1 MHACD
6 APLHALIDFA
16 DPALQCAFGAPLR
29 VHAAQTLDEVRRVLD
44 AVAAEAAQGRWCV
57 GYLRYEAAPAF
68 DRALVTH
75 PHDPADGPL
84 AWFGVHEAARPLP
97 TAQRDGARLAWG
109 ELPPRARFDA
119 DIGAILD
126 AIAAGTLYQVNHT
139 ATLAGRLLEGDAREL
154 FDALRRAQPR
164 AFAAFIDAGAEQILS
179 ASPELFFH
187 WADGRLE
194 ARPMKGTAARGATAD
209 EDAAN
214 AAALRA
220 SEKERAENLMIV
232 DLIRNDLSHVA
243 QLHSVRVPQLFALQA
258 WPTVWQMSSVVEA
271 RTRPGT
277 TLAEVFAALFP
288 CGSVTGAPKVQAMRM
303 IRRLEPG
310 PRGVYCGAVG
320 VVRPGGAATFNVP
333 IRTVRLAGDRA
344 SCGLGSGITA
354 DARADGEWREW
365 ATKRGFVER
374 ASEPFA
380 LLETMRLEGGEFRA
394 RDAHLARLR
403 RAAAHFGF
411 AFDAAAVQAALDGLA
426 GAHRQGVW
434 RVRLLLDVA
443 GTPSLEAFAHAD
455 HAGGPLRVQLAG
467 APIASGEFVRFK
479 TTRRAHYGAF
489 APREPGVFDTL
500 LWNESGELT
509 EFTRGNVCVQ
519 RADGRWVTPPLS
531 SGLLD
536 GIGRAAALREG
547 RVSEAVVRVDE
558 LPRVKALAFVNSLRG
573 WLEVTLT

>member
-1 MHACD
+1 MS
-6 APLHALIDFA
+6 ALIDFA
-16 DPALQCAFGAPLR
+16 DPALQLAFGAPLR
-29 VHAAQTLDEVRRVLD
+29 VHAAHAPGEVRAVLD
-44 AVAAEAAQGRWCV
+44 AVADEAAQGRWCV

-84 AWFGVHEAARPLP
+84 AWFGVHEAALPLP
-97 TAQRDGARLAWG
+97 APLCDGARIDWG
-109 ELPPRARFDA
+109 TLPPRERFDA
-119 DIGAILD
+119 DIATILD
-126 AIAAGTLYQVNHT
+126 AIAAGALYQVNHT
-139 ATLAGRLLEGDAREL
+139 ATVQGRLREGNARAL

-164 AFAAFIDAGAEQILS
+164 AFAAFIDAGGEQVLS

-187 WADGRLE
+187 WADVRLE

-220 SEKERAENLMIV
+220 SQKERAENLMIV

-243 QLHSVRVPQLFALQA
+243 ELHSVRVPQLFALQA

-277 TLAEVFAALFP
+277 TLADVFAALFP

-303 IRRLEPG
+303 IRRLEPA

-320 VVRPGGAATFNVP
+320 VVQPGGAATFNVP
-333 IRTVRLAGDRA
+333 IRTVRLAGDLA

-374 ASEPFA
+374 ASEPFR
-380 LLETMRLEGGEFRA
+380 LLETMRLEGGALRERA
-394 RDAHLARLR
+394 AHVARLQ

-411 AFDAAAVQAALDGLA
+411 AFDAALVQAALDALA
-426 GAHRQGVW
+426 GTHRQGTW

-455 HAGGPLRVQLAG
+455 HAGPPPRVQLAD
-467 APIASGEFVRFK
+467 APIATSEFVRFK
-479 TTRRAHYGAF
+479 TTRRAHYERF
-489 APREPGVFDTL
+489 APRDAGVFDTL
-500 LWNESGELT
+500 LWNDAGELT

-519 RADGRWVTPPLS
+519 RADGTWVTPPLRC
-531 SGLLD
+531 GLLD
-536 GIGRAAALREG
+536 GIGRAAALRDG
-547 RVSEAVVRVDE
+547 RVGEGVVRVDE
-558 LPRVKALAFVNSLRG
+558 LPQARALAFVNSLRG
-573 WLEVTLT
+573 WLLVVPQACARPTT